1 MGYKIRSSGLIYS
14 KNQNVLSHQLHS
26 NYLCNIIKDF
36 SQEHNKRGQNKKILE
51 ENLIESYKTN
61 SENNNNNVA
70 FLMSA

>member
-26 NYLCNIIKDF
+26 NDLCNIIKDF
-36 SQEHNKRGQNKKILE
+36 SQEHNKRGQNMKILK